1 MAHHKDAVKR
11 NRQAA
16 KASARNQHYTTRMRN
31 QIKKLREALDK
42 GDYATAA
49 AHLPETVSVIQH
61 TAQKG
66 VIHARQADR
75 RVSRLSQQVN
85 AIRPAT

>member
-1 MAHHKDAVKR
+1 MAHHKDAEKR
-11 NRQAA
+11 NRQAT
-16 KASARNQHYTTRMRN
+16 KANARNQHYTTRMRN

-42 GDYATAA
+42 GDFAA
-49 AHLPETVSVIQH
+49 AAAQLPETVSVIQH

-66 VIHARQADR
+66 IIHSRQADR

-85 AIRPAT
+85 ALRQPS